1 MRESGV
7 IEERAGEG
15 ERERDKGGGEF
26 RSFRVINIR
35 SGNGDRI

>member
-1 MRESGV
+1 M

-15 ERERDKGGGEF
+15 ERERERDKGGGEF

-35 SGNGDRI
+35 NGSEDRI